1 MIDGQYIVVQ
11 QGPRNVCAYSCTGQG
26 TITGLSRGLGYGED
40 TRFVGG
46 AEYLCNYILGKAKSR
61 VPTGASAAAVAAV
74 PEHGSW
80 QGGQSHRLY
89 YYVH

>member
-1 MIDGQYIVVQ
+1 MASIVQ

-40 TRFVGG
+40 TGSVGG

-61 VPTGASAAAVAAV
+61 VPTGASAAVAVAAV